1 MNSTTYLGAINRSK
15 SMKQIN
21 KQSGEVLLA
30 CLLWSILPLSASDE
44 AGAVNN
50 SLAPTA
56 VSEIEQLKLILAD
69 QQRQID
75 ELRQLLAQQQKT
87 DDHGSIS
94 ASAETSPAN
103 AFPNLG
109 EIASTTGVLP
119 AERTVGIVPLA
130 STLVLNPQAPAAAP
144 APGPTIADLSRRV
157 EGILRSLGG
166 FRFSGDFRYRF
177 DLQDRSANSAAS
189 ALQNARSRFRAR
201 LNFDKDLLYND
212 ASDRPLAHIHFQLS
226 TAPYSNALT
235 NDTDFTGFGAKA
247 PFSLAEAYADFMP
260 LKGLTLRIG
269 RTQEIFADNRQFIWD
284 DDIRFNGFHETYR
297 LGGKDGLFAE
307 FLGGQYILAN
317 PNIQIVPAGS
327 PYLSAGYSQGRRV
340 PSPGLFDQG
349 VVVGSNLG
357 KKWRMDFQVGYS
369 TVREPN
375 QIQLASVAGTGFVAN
390 PVLGAM
396 LISNL
401 TQVGNATTSPGGAIY
416 FAGGFDVIHYGGN
429 LYYSG
434 RDLKGHSFPFVL
446 FFQST
451 HNKAA
456 SMQNNGYM
464 LGASIGQAAKMG
476 DVQFQYAYFYKPA
489 NAFVSQF
496 TDDDVGTGT
505 GVNIKD
511 NTVRVNFGITRWLAW
526 ENRLFIQHGIARN
539 DPAHNFFVP
548 LPQGY
553 NTTFRYQSHLA
564 FTF

>member
-1 MNSTTYLGAINRSK
+1 MRYINTSSGGAF
-15 SMKQIN
+15 
-21 KQSGEVLLA
+21 LA
-30 CLLWSILPLSASDE
+30 CFLCSILPLSAADE
-44 AGAVNN
+44 AAAAHNTPPAG
-50 SLAPTA
+50 
-56 VSEIEQLKLILAD
+56 SEIEQLRQILAD
-69 QQRQID
+69 QQRQIN
-75 ELRQLLAQQQKT
+75 ELRQALAQQQRK
-87 DDHGSIS
+87 DDQGVS
-94 ASAETSPAN
+94 AFAEAPPAN

-109 EIASTTGVLP
+109 QVASTGGVLP
-119 AERTVGIVPLA
+119 VGETTGIVPLGSA
-130 STLVLNPQAPAAAP
+130 LALNPQAPAAAP
-144 APGPTIADLSRRV
+144 AAGPSIADLSRRV
-157 EGILRSLGG
+157 EGILRNLGG

-177 DLQDRSANSAAS
+177 DLQDRSANSTAA
-189 ALQNARSRFRAR
+189 ALQNARSRYRAR
-201 LNFDKDLLYND
+201 LNFDKDLLYSD
-212 ASDRPLAHIHFQLS
+212 TSDRPLAHIHFQLS

-235 NDTDFTGFGAKA
+235 NDTDFTGFGTKA

-284 DDIRFNGFHETYR
+284 DDVRFNGFHETYR
-297 LGGKDGLFAE
+297 FAGKNGFFAE
-307 FLGGQYILAN
+307 FRGGQYILAN
-317 PNIQIVPAGS
+317 PNVLIVPAGS
-327 PYLSAGYSQGRRV
+327 PYLSAGYLQGQRV
-340 PSPGLFDQG
+340 PSPDLFDQG
-349 VVVGSNLG
+349 IVAGSNLG

-375 QIQLASVAGTGFVAN
+375 QIQLASSAGTGFVAN
-390 PVLGAM
+390 PVLGAT
-396 LISNL
+396 LIGNL
-401 TQVGNATTSPGGAIY
+401 TQAGNATTTPGGAIY
-416 FAGGFDVIHYGGN
+416 SAGGFDVIHYGGN

-434 RDLKGHSFPFVL
+434 RDWKGHSLPFVL
-446 FFQST
+446 FLQGS

-456 SMQNNGYM
+456 SIQNNGYM

-476 DVQFQYAYFYKPA
+476 DVQFQYAYFFKPA

-511 NTVRVNFGITRWLAW
+511 NTIRVNFGITRWLAW

-548 LPQGY
+548 LQQGY